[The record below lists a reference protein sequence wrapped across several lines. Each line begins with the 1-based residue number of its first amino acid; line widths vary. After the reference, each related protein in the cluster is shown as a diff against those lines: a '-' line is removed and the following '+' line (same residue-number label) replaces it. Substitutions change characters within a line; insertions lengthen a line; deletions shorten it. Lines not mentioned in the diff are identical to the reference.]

1 MVIPHR
7 EVLTI
12 LVRPVGVRRR
22 GPGRDFACP
31 AHLSTLPAGKLHSR
45 PRRDWHFDL
54 TPFPFRAHL
63 VLILFSH
70 CLALDSRI
78 SFRNT
83 EHLGEA
89 SAGWSEM
96 VSSSTRQSPAGR
108 AACKHTLKRT
118 GPQPRRHAASR
129 QAARRT
135 PPRRHVAHSTHAILT
150 RFSLAAQHRLT
161 HRGHHAAR
169 QWVAAWRLAG
179 SRQPEWSSKS
189 KLTINLRDPSRAEC
203 SHHQENCS

>member
-54 TPFPFRAHL
+54 TPFPFRAHP

-70 CLALDSRI
+70 CLALDSHI

-118 GPQPRRHAASR
+118 GPQPRR

-135 PPRRHVAHSTHAILT
+135 LPRCTFYSRNSHAILT
-150 RFSLAAQHRLT
+150 CRSTPPNTPRASCCSSAGRSVAAGWQQ
-161 HRGHHAAR
+161 AAR
-169 QWVAAWRLAG
+169 VVLEVQAHD
-179 SRQPEWSSKS
+179 Q
-189 KLTINLRDPSRAEC
+189 PSR
-203 SHHQENCS
+203 SLPG

>member
-1 MVIPHR
+1 MVISHR

-12 LVRPVGVRRR
+12 LVRPFGVRRR
-22 GPGRDFACP
+22 GHGRDFACP
-31 AHLSTLPAGKLHSR
+31 AHLSTLLAGKLHSG

-63 VLILFSH
+63 VLIVFSH
-70 CLALDSRI
+70 CLALDSHI
-78 SFRNT
+78 FFRNT

-118 GPQPRRHAASR
+118 GPRPRRHAASR
-129 QAARRT
+129 HAATPQAATPQAATPHAARRHAATPPRRT
-135 PPRRHVAHSTHAILT
+135 PPLCTFFSRNSHAILT
-150 RFSLAAQHRLT
+150 CRST
-161 HRGHHAAR
+161 
-169 QWVAAWRLAG
+169 
-179 SRQPEWSSKS
+179 PPN
-189 KLTINLRDPSRAEC
+189 TPRA
-203 SHHQENCS
+203 